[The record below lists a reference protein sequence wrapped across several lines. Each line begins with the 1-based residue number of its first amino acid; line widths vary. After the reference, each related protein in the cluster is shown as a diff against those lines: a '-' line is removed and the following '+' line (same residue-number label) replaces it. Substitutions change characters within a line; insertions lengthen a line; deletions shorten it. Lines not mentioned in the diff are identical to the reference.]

1 MNSHSDIRKL
11 LSPYS
16 GDDIS
21 SHDRTLVEEHLKICP
36 DCRSELAELQT
47 TLKLLR
53 TTPEIE
59 PPLWLTTRIMANV
72 REQRELKPGW
82 LKRIFFP
89 LHIKL
94 PIEGLALLFVCMTGF
109 YLSQRVGTGLPQPAS
124 ENGDKTVAVPPP
136 VGTPQTPAMKSLKT
150 SPLSPSKD
158 VPVVSV
164 PKAAEPPVAS
174 ERPVAPPAF
183 APSPSAIRENA
194 DFSGAQDNRSMAEP
208 HRTASKAESFSL
220 SSAAPDMNK
229 KAARGV
235 DKHSDVSETA
245 DTANRAGAPPIAVT
259 PTQLT
264 IRMHVTAATEAFV
277 LIREAV
283 IRSGGAIIHEPPA
296 ATSRITARVPLNR
309 VAELF
314 INLGKIGKIVE
325 QPHYS
330 NRSGTAE
337 VNIVW

>member
-1 MNSHSDIRKL
+1 MNSHSDIQKL

-16 GDDIS
+16 GNDIS
-21 SHDRTLVEEHLKICP
+21 SHDRILVEEHLESCP
-36 DCRSELAELQT
+36 DCRSELTDLQT

-59 PPLWLTTRIMANV
+59 PPPWLTTHIMANV
-72 REQRELKPGW
+72 REQRELKTSW
-82 LKRIFFP
+82 VKRIFFP
-89 LHIKL
+89 LYIKL
-94 PIEGLALLFVCMTGF
+94 PIEGLALIFVCMTGY
-109 YLSQRVGTGLPQPAS
+109 YLTQRVETELQQPAS
-124 ENGDKTVAVPPP
+124 EKVDKIFAVPPP
-136 VGTPQTPAMKSLKT
+136 VTIPPPPAKQSKT
-150 SPLSPSKD
+150 TAPISPSKELPD
-158 VPVVSV
+158 VSV
-164 PKAAEPPVAS
+164 PKAAEQPVAVGKPAAS
-174 ERPVAPPAF
+174 PAF
-183 APSPSAIRENA
+183 APSPAAIRENA
-194 DFSGAQDNRSMAEP
+194 DFLGAQDNRSMVEP
-208 HRTASKAESFSL
+208 HRSASKTESFSL
-220 SSAAPDMNK
+220 SSDAPDMNK

-235 DKHSDVSETA
+235 DKHPDVSEAA
-245 DTANRAGAPPIAVT
+245 DTANRTGAPPIAVT

-264 IRMHVTAATEAFV
+264 IRMNVTATTEAFL

-296 ATSRITARVPLNR
+296 ASSRVTARIPLNR

>member
-72 REQRELKPGW
+72 REQRELKPSW

-109 YLSQRVGTGLPQPAS
+109 YLSQRVGTELLQPAS
-124 ENGDKTVAVPPP
+124 EKGDKMFAVPPP
-136 VGTPQTPAMKSLKT
+136 VRTPQTPAMKSLKT

-158 VPVVSV
+158 VPAVSV
-164 PKAAEPPVAS
+164 PKAAEPPVAADK
-174 ERPVAPPAF
+174 PVAPPAF

-194 DFSGAQDNRSMAEP
+194 DFSGAQENRSMAEP
-208 HRTASKAESFSL
+208 HRTASKAE
-220 SSAAPDMNK
+220 
-229 KAARGV
+229 
-235 DKHSDVSETA
+235 
-245 DTANRAGAPPIAVT
+245 VT

-264 IRMHVTAATEAFV
+264 IRMNVTTTTEAFL

-296 ATSRITARVPLNR
+296 ATSLITALIPINR
-309 VAELF
+309 VDELF

>member
-1 MNSHSDIRKL
+1 
-11 LSPYS
+11 
-16 GDDIS
+16 
-21 SHDRTLVEEHLKICP
+21 
-36 DCRSELAELQT
+36 
-47 TLKLLR
+47 
-53 TTPEIE
+53 
-59 PPLWLTTRIMANV
+59 
-72 REQRELKPGW
+72 
-82 LKRIFFP
+82 
-89 LHIKL
+89 
-94 PIEGLALLFVCMTGF
+94 
-109 YLSQRVGTGLPQPAS
+109 
-124 ENGDKTVAVPPP
+124 
-136 VGTPQTPAMKSLKT
+136 
-150 SPLSPSKD
+150 
-158 VPVVSV
+158 
-164 PKAAEPPVAS
+164 
-174 ERPVAPPAF
+174 
-183 APSPSAIRENA
+183 
-194 DFSGAQDNRSMAEP
+194 MAEP

-235 DKHSDVSETA
+235 DKHPDVSEAA

-264 IRMHVTAATEAFV
+264 IRMNVTATTEAFL

-296 ATSRITARVPLNR
+296 ATSRVTARIPLNR